1 MSNQKSTQKV
11 LGIDLGTTN
20 SAAAIYEGGHATV
33 IPSAEGPTM
42 AGKMFPSV
50 VAFTKDGQLLVG
62 EPAKRQATTNPEGT
76 IFEIKRKMGTDY
88 KAHIYGK
95 DYTPQQLSAFI
106 LQKIKKDAETYLG
119 VQVNQA
125 VITVPAHFDD
135 NQRQATKDAGEI
147 AGFQV
152 MRIINEP
159 TAACLAYGI
168 DKLEQ
173 EMKILVFSFGG
184 GTHDVTLMDF
194 GKGVFEVLSTS
205 GDTQLGGTDVDKAVM
220 TYLVEEF
227 KRQTGVDVSNDRMAM
242 SRLKDAAEKAKIEL
256 STLMSTDI
264 DLPFLTADAS
274 GPKHL
279 HMTLTRTKLE
289 SLAQPIVDKTRPTLL
304 KALEDAKLNPQQ
316 VDKIILIGGMT
327 RMPLVQRFVEQIMGK
342 APERG
347 IDPMESVAIGAS
359 IQGGV
364 VTGEIKDLLL
374 LDVTPLSLGVETM
387 GGVMTKVIEKNTTI
401 PTKRSQ
407 IFSTAADFQTAV
419 TIHVL
424 QGERAMSSDNV
435 SLGQFNLV
443 DLPPAPRGVPQIEV
457 TFDIDAN
464 GILNVTAKDKGTGK
478 EAKITI
484 TASTKLTQEEKDRL
498 IREAE
503 QFQEQDRK
511 KKEEA
516 ETRNQ
521 ADSLVYTAERTK
533 SDLAGKISPEETGK
547 IDAAVTEL
555 KNALASNDMEA
566 VKSKT
571 EALQKVLQEV
581 GTKVYQQAAAEAAKQ
596 QQQSQEPHAGS
607 DPNMGGG
614 AAGDV
619 PPGAGP
625 SGPDDGPEVVDSEDY
640 KVK

>member
-1 MSNQKSTQKV
+1 MSNQKTSEKI

-20 SAAAIYEGGHATV
+20 SAAAIFEGGHSTV

-62 EPAKRQATTNPEGT
+62 EPAKRQATTNSEGT
-76 IFEIKRKMGTDY
+76 FFEIKRKMGSDQ
-88 KAHIYGK
+88 KVQAYGK
-95 DYTPQQLSAFI
+95 EYTPQQISAFI

-119 VQVNQA
+119 GTVRKA
-125 VITVPAHFDD
+125 VITVPAHFND

-147 AGFQV
+147 AGLEV

-168 DKLEQ
+168 DKLQ
-173 EMKILVFSFGG
+173 HEMKILVFSFGG

-194 GKGVFEVLSTS
+194 GKGVFQVLSTS
-205 GDTQLGGTDVDKAVM
+205 GDTQLGGTDVDRAVM
-220 TYLVEEF
+220 TYILEEF
-227 KRQTGVDVSNDRMAM
+227 KRQTGVDVSGDKMAM

-289 SLAQPIVDKTRPTLL
+289 SLAQPIVERTRPTLL

-327 RMPLVQRFVEQIMGK
+327 RMPLVQRFVEQILGK

-347 IDPMESVAIGAS
+347 IDPMESVAIGAA

-364 VTGEIKDLLL
+364 VTGEVTDLLL

-387 GGVMTKVIEKNTTI
+387 GGVMTKVIDKNTTI

-407 IFSTAADFQTAV
+407 VFTTAADFQTAV
-419 TIHVL
+419 TVHVI
-424 QGERAMSSDNV
+424 QGERAMSADNV
-435 SLGQFNLV
+435 SLGMFNLV
-443 DLPPAPRGVPQIEV
+443 DLPPAPRGIPQIEV

-464 GILNVTAKDKGTGK
+464 GILNVTAKDRGTGK
-478 EAKITI
+478 ESKITI
-484 TASTKLTQEEKDRL
+484 TASTKLSKDEKDRL
-498 IREAE
+498 IKDAE
-503 QFQEQDRK
+503 QFAEQDRK

-516 ETRNQ
+516 ETRNT
-521 ADSLVYTAERTK
+521 ADSMVYTAERTK
-533 SDLAGKISPEETGK
+533 TDLAGKLSTEETGK
-547 IDAAVTEL
+547 IDTAVTEL
-555 KNALASNDMEA
+555 KNALAANDMTQIKA
-566 VKSKT
+566 KSD
-571 EALQKVLQEV
+571 ALQKVLQEV

-596 QQQSQEPHAGS
+596 QQTQQGQAGPEAGPAPPPTGEAGPGPDSGEPH
-607 DPNMGGG
+607 
-614 AAGDV
+614 
-619 PPGAGP
+619 
-625 SGPDDGPEVVDSEDY
+625 VVDSEDY

>member
-1 MSNQKSTQKV
+1 MSNPKTSEKV

-62 EPAKRQATTNPEGT
+62 EPAKRQAAANPEGT

-88 KAHIYGK
+88 KVNVYGK
-95 DYTPQQLSAFI
+95 EYSPQQISAFI

-119 VQVNQA
+119 GTMRKA

-168 DKLEQ
+168 DKIQQ

-194 GKGVFEVLSTS
+194 GKGVFQVLSTS

-220 TYLVEEF
+220 DYILGEF
-227 KRQTGVDVSNDRMAM
+227 KRQTGIDISDDRMAM
-242 SRLKDAAEKAKIEL
+242 PRLKDAAEKAKIEL

-264 DLPFLTADAS
+264 DLPFLTADAA

-279 HMTLTRTKLE
+279 HLALTRTKLE
-289 SLAQPIVDKTRPTLL
+289 SLAQPIVQKTEKTLL
-304 KALEDAKLNPQQ
+304 KALEDAKLTPQN

-327 RMPLVQRFVEQIMGK
+327 RMPLVQRFVEQILGK

-347 IDPMESVAIGAS
+347 LDPMECVAIGAA
-359 IQGGV
+359 IQAGV
-364 VTGEIKDLLL
+364 ITGEVTDLLL

-387 GGVMTKVIEKNTTI
+387 GGVFTQVMEKNTTI

-407 IFSTAADFQTAV
+407 VFTTAADFQTAV

-424 QGERAMSSDNV
+424 QGERAMAQDNV
-435 SLGQFNLV
+435 SLGMFNLV

-464 GILNVTAKDKGTGK
+464 GILNVTAKDRGTGK
-478 EAKITI
+478 ESKIRI
-484 TASTKLTQEEKDRL
+484 TASTKLSKEEKERL
-498 IREAE
+498 IKDAE
-503 QFQEQDRK
+503 QFADQDK
-511 KKEEA
+511 KKREEA
-516 ETRNQ
+516 EIRNN
-521 ADSLVYTAERTK
+521 ADSLVYTAEKTK
-533 SDLAGKISPEETGK
+533 TDLAGKITQEQISK
-547 IDAAVTEL
+547 IDAAVAAL
-555 KNALASNDMEA
+555 KDALAKDMTL
-566 VKSKT
+566 VKAKSD
-571 EALQKVLQEV
+571 ELQKILQEV
-581 GTKVYQQAAAEAAKQ
+581 GTMVYQQAAAEYAKQ
-596 QQQSQEPHAGS
+596 QGQQQPSQGQEA
-607 DPNMGGG
+607 
-614 AAGDV
+614 
-619 PPGAGP
+619 GAGP
-625 SGPDDGPEVVDSEDY
+625 QPPPSGGPGPEESGEEKVVDSEDY